1 NEIEKKENEVS
12 QQLGYIDTNK
22 VSTCLNNNNNDD
34 DDDEDDNNN
43 NKKTKKKRKRKK
55 KKQKKQVENLQT
67 NTCSHRSPRN
77 IEPLTFLRY
86 IRLPQ
91 ETPTSFH
98 APLISWLFFLRAAF
112 FEENADDYDDEDVT
126 PRGKSLMIPNV

>member
-1 NEIEKKENEVS
+1 M
-12 QQLGYIDTNK
+12 
-22 VSTCLNNNNNDD
+22 STCLNNNNNDD
-34 DDDEDDNNN
+34 DNNN
-43 NKKTKKKRKRKK
+43 EKKKEKKRKK
-55 KKQKKQVENLQT
+55 KKEKRKEKKKKKKKRKQT
-67 NTCSHRSPRN
+67 NTRSHRSPRN

-112 FEENADDYDDEDVT
+112 FEENRNADDYDDEDVT
-126 PRGKSLMIPNV
+126 PRGKSLMIPNVRILMIEKGRKFV